1 MNELYADKLL
11 FDLHCP
17 RPVKTIKVTHDFY
30 NYLMA
35 LHKDNVYFV
44 NDNYA
49 LTYIMGIPI
58 VVDNT
63 ILSDYYELEF

>member
-17 RPVKTIKVTHDFY
+17 RPIKMIKVTHDFY
-30 NYLMA
+30 NYLTA
-35 LHKDNVYFV
+35 RHKENVYFV
-44 NDNYA
+44 NNNHA
-49 LTYIMGIPI
+49 ISYIMGVPL

-63 ILSDYYELEF
+63 IMSNYYELVF